1 MLLKEGQ
8 VKILIL
14 NVIALSLFIVL
25 FSTKKNYEFLI
36 YVGVIIVLLVLI
48 ALTNKKVNYS
58 NGILWGLT
66 LWALMHMS
74 GGGIYIKGVRLY
86 EIILIPLSKAYPI
99 LKYDQFVHIIGFGVA
114 TILMYELIKP
124 KLKLNNRW
132 VAVSIVVVMAGLG
145 VGALNELLEFIA
157 TVLVPETG
165 VGGYVNTSLDLVSD
179 LIGAIL
185 AMVIIRLKKWI

>member
-1 MLLKEGQ
+1 MLLKKGQ
-8 VKILIL
+8 GKILIV
-14 NVIALSLFIVL
+14 NAIALILFTVL
-25 FSTKKNYEFLI
+25 FSAKKNYEFLI
-36 YVGVIIVLLVLI
+36 YVGVIIGILI
-48 ALTNKKVNYS
+48 LIVLTNKKVNYS
-58 NGILWGLT
+58 NGVLWGLT

-86 EIILIPLSKAYPI
+86 EIILIHLSKAYPI

-114 TILMYELIKP
+114 TVLMYELIKP
-124 KLKLNNRW
+124 KLKLNNKW
-132 VAVSIVVVMAGLG
+132 IAVSIVVVMAGLG

-165 VGGYVNTSLDLVSD
+165 VGGYVNTSLDLVAD

-185 AMVIIRLKKWI
+185 ALVLIRLKK

>member
-8 VKILIL
+8 VKILIV

-185 AMVIIRLKKWI
+185 AMVIIRLKK